1 MKFPGDPGFTYLDE
15 EERAEIGEIEANAE
29 TLVPLPEAERRAA
42 IEAFRTAAKSGRRP
56 LSIRMENSDVAALK
70 NLAEREGIPYQTLL
84 GSIVHKYVTGS
95 LVDLNEAKKLFS
107 LTRNG

>member
-1 MKFPGDPGFTYLDE
+1 
-15 EERAEIGEIEANAE
+15 
-29 TLVPLPEAERRAA
+29 
-42 IEAFRTAAKSGRRP
+42 
-56 LSIRMENSDVAALK
+56 MENSDVAALK

-107 LTRNG
+107 LQERLAARFLVARYPGPIRKI

>member
-1 MKFPGDPGFTYLDE
+1 
-15 EERAEIGEIEANAE
+15 
-29 TLVPLPEAERRAA
+29 
-42 IEAFRTAAKSGRRP
+42 
-56 LSIRMENSDVAALK
+56 MENSDVAALK

-84 GSIVHKYVTGS
+84 GSIVHKNVTGS